1 MSRQSAV
8 RFNST
13 SIPDFTTWPSAEST
27 KRQGMTRGTHTVG
40 RMPNER
46 QQRMRASAP
55 EGRFDLRHDRCSR
68 ISKINWLLRS
78 LLLVVTIA
86 FLIAWAAIGHAATP
100 DPEALL
106 KRSDTYRNGWP
117 AYTLRVKITNFESG
131 KSDEESLYQVSQ
143 KGTDKT
149 YVEFMSPRDKG
160 RHLLMLGDDMWIYL
174 PDTSR
179 PVRITPLERLSGD
192 ASNGDIARTNY
203 AVDYTAAYVRDEKV
217 GNENCYVLD
226 LAAKRKGATYQRILY
241 WVRVEDARP
250 VRAEFYLTSG
260 KHIKSATFDEYAPSG
275 GKMLLRR
282 LTLYDE
288 IRHNSH
294 SVLDYSSAAPRE
306 LPDKL
311 FYQGRSDR
319 F

>member
-1 MSRQSAV
+1 MSRSMSKV
-8 RFNST
+8 
-13 SIPDFTTWPSAEST
+13 
-27 KRQGMTRGTHTVG
+27 
-40 RMPNER
+40 
-46 QQRMRASAP
+46 
-55 EGRFDLRHDRCSR
+55 DLT
-68 ISKINWLLRS
+68 LRS
-78 LLLVVTIA
+78 FLLLVTVA
-86 FLIAWAAIGHAATP
+86 FLIAWAAIGHATTP
-100 DPEALL
+100 DAEALL

-117 AYTLRVKITNFESG
+117 AYTLNVKITNFESG
-131 KSDEESLYQVSQ
+131 KSDEESLYRVSQ

-203 AVDYTAAYVRDEKV
+203 AVDYSAAYVRDEKL
-217 GNENCYVLD
+217 GSENCYVLD
-226 LAAKRKGATYQRILY
+226 LTARRKGATYQRILY

-260 KHIKSATFDEYAPSG
+260 KHIKSATFDEYAPAS

-294 SVLDYSSAAPRE
+294 SVLNYSDAARRD

>member
-1 MSRQSAV
+1 MLIG
-8 RFNST
+8 F
-13 SIPDFTTWPSAEST
+13 
-27 KRQGMTRGTHTVG
+27 
-40 RMPNER
+40 
-46 QQRMRASAP
+46 
-55 EGRFDLRHDRCSR
+55 
-68 ISKINWLLRS
+68 
-78 LLLVVTIA
+78 LVTCC
-86 FLIAWAAIGHAATP
+86 LICHAATVP
-100 DPEALL
+100 DADALL
-106 KRSDTYRNGWP
+106 KQSDTFRNGWP
-117 AYTLRVKITNFESG
+117 SFVSHVKITNYESD
-131 KSDEESLYQVSQ
+131 KADEEQLYEVSQ

-149 YVEFMSPRDKG
+149 YVEFLSPRDKG

-203 AVDYTAAYVRDEKV
+203 AVDYKPVYLRTENV
-217 GNENCYVLD
+217 GTQSCYL
-226 LAAKRKGATYQRILY
+226 LELTAKRKGATYQRILY
-241 WVRVEDARP
+241 WLRVTDARP

-260 KHIKSATFDEYAPSG
+260 KHIKSATFDEYAEYSG
-275 GKMLLRR
+275 KQLLHR

-294 SVLDYSSAAPRE
+294 SVLEYSGAVSRN